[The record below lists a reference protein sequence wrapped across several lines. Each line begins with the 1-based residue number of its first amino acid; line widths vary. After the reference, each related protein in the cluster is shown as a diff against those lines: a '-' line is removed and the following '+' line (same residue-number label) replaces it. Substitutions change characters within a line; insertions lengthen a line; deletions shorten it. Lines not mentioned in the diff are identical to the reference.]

1 MHRSLTSRAPT
12 LGHRNDVGGTLG
24 MSGRVLGAEHEGWIL
39 TLLGMTG
46 KDSEREGERPQ
57 QRGGV
62 MASCPLLS
70 LEKRGNPTTLEQQS
84 KSRR

>member
-24 MSGRVLGAEHEGWIL
+24 MSGRALGAEHEGWIL

-46 KDSEREGERPQ
+46 KIAKEKVRGRSSGEGSWRP
-57 QRGGV
+57 V
-62 MASCPLLS
+62 LCLP
-70 LEKRGNPTTLEQQS
+70 
-84 KSRR
+84 